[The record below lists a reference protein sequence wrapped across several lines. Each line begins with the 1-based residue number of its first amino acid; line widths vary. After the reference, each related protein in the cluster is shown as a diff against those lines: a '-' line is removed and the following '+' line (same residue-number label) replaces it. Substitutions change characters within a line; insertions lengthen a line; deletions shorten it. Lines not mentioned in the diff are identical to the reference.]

1 MLCNGARA
9 HVCFCRINPVV
20 CLVKISSCP
29 FSGVAKRWPVF
40 VVANIEPNSNRFYP
54 QTTTPFDSFNYRLSR
69 NPDALPWM
77 ASEWFVFTELGID
90 WQSDCFRGA
99 DKQSYLIHKVA
110 LLDSRRP
117 PAPLHRWHHTSS
129 AHFYRRAAGNNFTT
143 LNTNIPYRKQQ
154 KSETSFNLS

>member
-1 MLCNGARA
+1 MLCNGVRA

-29 FSGVAKRWPVF
+29 FSGVAKCWPVF

-77 ASEWFVFTELGID
+77 ASQWFVFTVRTRDLLAKRL
-90 WQSDCFRGA
+90 F
-99 DKQSYLIHKVA
+99 YLIHKVA

-117 PAPLHRWHHTSS
+117 PAPLHRWYHTSS
-129 AHFYRRAAGNNFTT
+129 ALARFYRRAAGNNFTT
-143 LNTNIPYRKQQ
+143 LNTNPI
-154 KSETSFNLS
+154 